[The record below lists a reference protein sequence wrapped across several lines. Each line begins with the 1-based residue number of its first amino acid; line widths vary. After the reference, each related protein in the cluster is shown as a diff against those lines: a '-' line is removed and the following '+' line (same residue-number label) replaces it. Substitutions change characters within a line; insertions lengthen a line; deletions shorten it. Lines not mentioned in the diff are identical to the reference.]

1 MACSLAIGS
10 HVVIG
15 LSIGFLFQIFGY

>member
-15 LSIGFLFQIFGY
+15 LSIGLLFQIFGY

>member
-15 LSIGFLFQIFGY
+15 LSIGLLFQVFGY